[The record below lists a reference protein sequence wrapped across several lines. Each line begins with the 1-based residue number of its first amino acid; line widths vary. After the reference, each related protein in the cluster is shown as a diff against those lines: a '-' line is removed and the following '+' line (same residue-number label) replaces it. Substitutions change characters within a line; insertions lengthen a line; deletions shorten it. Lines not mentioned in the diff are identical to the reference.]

1 MKRAA
6 IGVDIGG
13 SHVSCAACDVKGQTL
28 LKETL
33 AGNDLDNHAPAGE
46 IIGIWGK
53 TLQETMDKAGPENVE
68 GIGFAMPGPFDYVKG
83 VPLFTGANQKYEH
96 LYGLDVPKTLR
107 DFLELPEDFPVRFI
121 NDATAFAIGEDW
133 LGNAKGFSRS
143 LCITLG
149 TGFGS
154 AFLKDGLP
162 VVKGSEVPE
171 MGCLYHLP
179 FDGGK
184 ADDYFSTRG
193 LVDRYKK
200 MSGKTV
206 TGAREIADA
215 AKDEDAARQVFQD
228 FGSRLVE
235 LLGPWISKFGVEV
248 LVIGGNIS
256 NAFDVFGPSLN
267 DSLKKEGLDVA
278 VLTSYLQESA
288 AMAGSARLIEED
300 FWRRVEP
307 LLKDM

>member
-1 MKRAA
+1 MNHAA

-13 SHVSCAACDVKGQTL
+13 SHISCAACDVNAQTL
-28 LKETL
+28 LKDTL
-33 AGNDLDNHAPAGE
+33 AENALDNHAPAGE
-46 IIGIWGK
+46 IMGIWGK
-53 TLQETMDKAGPENVE
+53 TLKETMEKAGRQIVE

-83 VPLFTGANQKYEH
+83 IPLFTGANQKYEH

-107 DFLELPEDFPVRFI
+107 DFLELPDDFPVRFI

-133 LGNAKGFSRS
+133 LGNAKGFTRS

-162 VVKGSEVPE
+162 VVKGAEVPE

-179 FDGGK
+179 FDGGT

-200 MSGKTV
+200 RTGKKV
-206 TGAREIADA
+206 TGVREIADA
-215 AKDEDAARQVFQD
+215 AKEEDAAREVFHD

-235 LLGPWISKFGVEV
+235 LLGPWIRKFDVEV

-267 DSLKKEGLDVA
+267 ESLKKEELDVA

-288 AMAGSARLIEED
+288 AIAGSARLIEEN
-300 FWRRVEP
+300 FWKRIEP
-307 LLKDM
+307 LLGDM

>member
-1 MKRAA
+1 MNHAA

-13 SHVSCAACDVKGQTL
+13 SHVSCAACDVNGQTL
-28 LKETL
+28 LKDTL
-33 AGNDLDNHAPAGE
+33 AEHDLDNHAPAGE
-46 IIGIWGK
+46 ILGIWGK
-53 TLQETMDKAGPENVE
+53 TLQETMDKAGRQNVE

-83 VPLFTGANQKYEH
+83 IPLFTGANQKYEH
-96 LYGLDVPKTLR
+96 LYGVDVSKTLR
-107 DFLELPEDFPVRFI
+107 DFLELPDEFPVRFI

-154 AFLKDGLP
+154 AFLKEGLP
-162 VVKGSEVPE
+162 VVKGNEVPE

-179 FDGGK
+179 FDGGT

-193 LVDRYKK
+193 LVDRYNK
-200 MSGKTV
+200 MTGNQV
-206 TGAREIADA
+206 TGAREIAEAAKTEDA
-215 AKDEDAARQVFQD
+215 AKKVFHD

-235 LLGPWISKFGVEV
+235 LLEPWIRKFGVEV

-256 NAFDVFGPSLN
+256 NAFELFGPSL
-267 DSLKKEGLDVA
+267 DESLKKEGFDVV

-288 AMAGSARLIEED
+288 AMAGSARLIEES
-300 FWRRVEP
+300 FWKRVKP
-307 LLKDM
+307 LLEDM

>member
-1 MKRAA
+1 MNYAA

-13 SHVSCAACDVKGQTL
+13 SHISSAACDVNGQTL
-28 LKETL
+28 LKDTL
-33 AGNDLDNHAPAGE
+33 TENDLDNHASAEE
-46 IIGIWGK
+46 IISIWGK
-53 TLQETMDKAGPENVE
+53 TLQETIEKVGRQNVG

-96 LYGLDVPKTLR
+96 LYGLDVPKNLR
-107 DFLELPEDFPVRFI
+107 DYLELPEDFPVRFI

-154 AFLKDGLP
+154 AFLREGLP
-162 VVKGSEVPE
+162 VVKGGEVPE

-179 FDGGK
+179 FDGGT

-193 LVDRYKK
+193 LVNRYNKLTGKK
-200 MSGKTV
+200 V
-206 TGAREIADA
+206 TGAREIAEA
-215 AKDEDAARQVFQD
+215 AKVEDAALEVFRD
-228 FGSRLVE
+228 FGARLVE
-235 LLGPWISKFGVEV
+235 LLEPWIRKFGVEV

-256 NAFDVFGPSLN
+256 NAFDFFGPSLN
-267 DSLKKEGLDVA
+267 EALKKEGLDVA
-278 VLTSYLQESA
+278 VLTSYLQELA
-288 AMAGSARLIEED
+288 AMAGSARLIEEG
-300 FWRRVEP
+300 FWKRVEP